1 MKIGILR
8 ETKTPVDTRVP
19 LSPEQC
25 RLIEEE
31 FQGTSVFVQPD
42 NNRCF
47 TNSEYEEEGISL
59 QDDLSDCDVL
69 LGVKEVVPLELVPGK
84 TYFFFSHTIKKQ
96 SHNKGLLKAVLEKH
110 IRLVDYEMLTDSR
123 GIRIIGFGRW
133 AGLVGT
139 YSGIRAMCI
148 RLKIPGLPPPQ
159 ECCDLDEMM
168 TRASCIHLPPLKIG
182 VTGDG
187 RVAGGS
193 EEMMNAFGIQKV
205 TLDDFLNTPSFGV
218 PVYVQ
223 LDPEKYNR
231 NKSGKAFELQHFF
244 SNPQDYESNFTR
256 FCDKTDLL
264 IMAAYWDPRAPVLV
278 TPGQMKNKTFRIR
291 AIADITC
298 DLNGS
303 IPSTIRTTTFKDP
316 YYDFNPLTE
325 KEEMAF
331 SNPSNITVMAI
342 NNLPCGLPK
351 EASTDFGHNIIKG
364 VLPLLLLND
373 PENSIARATI
383 TSGGQLTSNYN
394 YLADWVNQP
403 D

>member
-8 ETKTPVDTRVP
+8 ETKTTIDTRVP
-19 LSPEQC
+19 LSPKQC
-25 RLIEEE
+25 RLIEDE
-31 FQGTSVFVQPD
+31 FEGTRVYVQPW

-47 TNSEYEEEGISL
+47 ADKEYEKEGISL
-59 QDDLSDCDVL
+59 QHDLSGCDIL
-69 LGVKEVVPLELVPGK
+69 LGVKEVAPQELIPGK

-110 IRLVDYEMLTDSR
+110 IKLVDYEMLTDSR

-139 YSGIRAMCI
+139 YHGIRSMCI

-159 ECCDLDEMM
+159 TCRDLQDMM
-168 TRASCIHLPPLKIG
+168 KKASSIHLPSLRIA

-205 TLDDFLNTPSFGV
+205 MVDKFLCNLHSGT

-223 LDPEKYNR
+223 LDAEKYNR
-231 NKSGKAFELQHFF
+231 NKNGNPFKLQHFF
-244 SNPQDYESNFTR
+244 TDPQDYKSNFAR

-264 IMAAYWDPRAPVLV
+264 IMAAYWDPGAPVLF
-278 TPGQMKNKTFRIR
+278 THHQMQDKNFRIKV
-291 AIADITC
+291 IADITC

-303 IPSTIRTTTFKDP
+303 IPSTIRSTTFNNP
-316 YYDFNPLTE
+316 YYDYNPLTG
-325 KEEMAF
+325 KEEEPF
-331 SNPSNITVMAI
+331 SNPANITVMAI
-342 NNLPCGLPK
+342 NNLPCGLPM
-351 EASTDFGHNIIKG
+351 EASIDFGYNLMKY
-364 VLPLLLLND
+364 VLPLLLGGDN
-373 PENSIARATI
+373 ENIIGRATI
-383 TSGGQLTSNYN
+383 TEKGKLTANYN

-403 D
+403 N